1 MIYNRVANPK
11 ASKMR
16 FLVILVALFITSIS
30 ALPSE
35 SNHGTSSA
43 PFLNQLDNQTWV
55 IGNGVW
61 NVTQGPKYGVKLFY
75 KNHDCV
81 GDAVGHYVS
90 YSKLLSSAL
99 PTKPRT

>member
-1 MIYNRVANPK
+1 
-11 ASKMR
+11 MR
-16 FLVILVALFITSIS
+16 FLVTLVALFTTSIS
-30 ALPSE
+30 ALSSE
-35 SNHGTSSA
+35 SSHGTSSAA

-90 YSKLLSSAL
+90 YSKLPSPAL